1 MLKKTNDIV
10 KKSKMFKEIEW
21 LFFTKIKPD
30 GGPQSTRD
38 KQKMII
44 KIAQKNGIR
53 NFIETGTYIGET
65 VKSVLPFFDNIY
77 TIEINRKLYMY
88 NKKKFRKNKNVK
100 VILGN
105 SYKRLQEI
113 LPKIDESSIFWLDA
127 HYSGGITSKSDEW
140 TPIKKELKVIL
151 KFWKK
156 NSVVLIDDARLFC
169 GKRGYPDIQWIKSIF
184 KDKKVNIKIKND
196 VIIIK

>member
-1 MLKKTNDIV
+1 
-10 KKSKMFKEIEW
+10 
-21 LFFTKIKPD
+21 
-30 GGPQSTRD
+30 
-38 KQKMII
+38 
-44 KIAQKNGIR
+44 
-53 NFIETGTYIGET
+53 
-65 VKSVLPFFDNIY
+65 
-77 TIEINRKLYMY
+77 MY

-113 LPKIDESSIFWLDA
+113 LPKIDEPSIFWLDA

-140 TPIKKELKVIL
+140 TPIKKELRVIL
-151 KFWKK
+151 KFWEK